1 MSDFDDDIEEM
12 SGPPTEAD
20 ARQSQHGLKHTLA
33 DFRAYAPARLCIYM
47 PCKELWP
54 NASVDA
60 RLPPQPLLDE
70 TGTPVRNAKGK
81 VVMIPASKWL
91 EQNQSVEQMTWAPG
105 LPELIEGRLVV
116 DGGWIDQPKATC
128 LNIYRPPRIT
138 LGDANQAG
146 MWVDHVRKIYPSDAD
161 HIIAW
166 LAQRVQYPEIKINHA
181 LVLSGMQGIGKDT
194 LLQPVKYTV
203 AAWNFHEVSPKQM
216 LGRFNGFVKS
226 VILRVNEARDLG
238 DVDRFAFYDSTKVY
252 AASPPDVL
260 RVDEKNLREYWVSNC
275 LGLLITTNHETD
287 GLYLPADDRRHYLAW
302 SDWNKEQF
310 PSDYWNKLYGWYATG
325 GNEHVA
331 AYLHTVDLSGF
342 DPKAPP
348 PKTEAFWAN
357 VEANYA
363 PENAELGATIEALG
377 EPDVLTIEQL
387 VGKNVELAWM
397 TEQKHRRIV
406 PHRMK
411 DCGYSAFLNPD
422 AKSGLWRFGDRRL
435 RLYVKVRLRGE
446 ARTKAARGF
455 KP

>member
-1 MSDFDDDIEEM
+1 VRSGILGAAAGHVGAGSLCATAMECVAIARRHSRRALSTRDSRHRRDPAAADDPR
-12 SGPPTEAD
+12 GAALPPQLSL
-20 ARQSQHGLKHTLA
+20 RGV
-33 DFRAYAPARLCIYM
+33 

-60 RLPPQPLLDE
+60 RLPSQPMLDE
-70 TGTPVRNAKGK
+70 TGTPLRNAKGK

-138 LGDANQAG
+138 LGDANQVG

-166 LAQRVQYPEIKINHA
+166 LAQRVQYPETKINHA

-238 DVDRFAFYDSTKVY
+238 DIDRFAFYDSTKVY

-260 RVDEKNLREYWVSNC
+260 RVD
-275 LGLLITTNHETD
+275 
-287 GLYLPADDRRHYLAW
+287 
-302 SDWNKEQF
+302 
-310 PSDYWNKLYGWYATG
+310 
-325 GNEHVA
+325 
-331 AYLHTVDLSGF
+331 
-342 DPKAPP
+342 
-348 PKTEAFWAN
+348 
-357 VEANYA
+357 
-363 PENAELGATIEALG
+363 
-377 EPDVLTIEQL
+377 
-387 VGKNVELAWM
+387 
-397 TEQKHRRIV
+397 
-406 PHRMK
+406 
-411 DCGYSAFLNPD
+411 
-422 AKSGLWRFGDRRL
+422 
-435 RLYVKVRLRGE
+435 
-446 ARTKAARGF
+446 
-455 KP
+455 